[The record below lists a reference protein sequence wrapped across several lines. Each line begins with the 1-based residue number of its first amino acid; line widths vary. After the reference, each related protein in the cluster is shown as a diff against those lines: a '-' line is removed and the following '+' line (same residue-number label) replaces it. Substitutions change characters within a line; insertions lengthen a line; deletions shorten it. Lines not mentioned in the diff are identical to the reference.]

1 MRYREREEVRMTR
14 LLRFALGVPLAILLG
29 CSDGEPVSPPPVQ
42 DVAGFWAGTITF
54 AQPSP
59 TAIGTGVGDTGRLE
73 QVELALTQDAAGQ
86 IRGVGALMPRQMGTV
101 AFGGRTA
108 PAVQARAVEVQ
119 GTNAFPIV
127 VMMLRA
133 GTELMTAEQVYLTG
147 EFVGVDRLSAR
158 LLGGGFNNDR
168 IELRRTDTMRR

>member
-42 DVAGFWAGTITF
+42 DFAGFWAGTITF

-59 TAIGTGVGDTGRLE
+59 TAS
-73 QVELALTQDAAGQ
+73 
-86 IRGVGALMPRQMGTV
+86 
-101 AFGGRTA
+101 GGRTA

-127 VMMLRA
+127 VMMLRD
-133 GTELMTAEQVYLTG
+133 GTEPMTAEQVYLTG

-168 IELRRTDTMRR
+168 IELRRTDTVRR